1 VPPEPTDDD
10 CCASE
15 ESAGTLYDPVDCR
28 LADPQ
33 FSGDFA
39 KAFTSD
45 TQLENF
51 VPVAFDAWSAADAP
65 LSPSPF

>member
-1 VPPEPTDDD
+1 MMTVVLR
-10 CCASE
+10 E

-39 KAFTSD
+39 KAFTSG

-51 VPVAFDAWSAADAP
+51 VTVAVHTRSSPDAP